1 MARAAIRNII
11 LLAFIS
17 LAGIIAT
24 QVFWIK
30 KAIDLKEQ
38 QFNHRAYVA
47 LKSVADR
54 LIQDSK
60 YKVQLDGI
68 NRKSSNY
75 YTIDFSSP
83 VNVSMLENYLVIES
97 RNQNLNAD
105 FEYGIFECTTD
116 SFYYGRYV
124 DLDKIGKIKRLRVK
138 AKPSENYYIGVLFP
152 KQRTYLHEDLE
163 LLIFFSVVLLVVI
176 GFFTYTIL
184 VILRQKKLS
193 EIKNDFVNNMTHEFK
208 TPISTIAL
216 SSDVLMRD
224 DIINN
229 PERLKH
235 YATIISEENK
245 RLKSQVE
252 SVLQVSQI
260 ESNKLQ
266 LNLTDVD
273 VHDLINRVIKNFEP
287 RISELNGTLQISL
300 NAKNTVISADEV
312 HLTNILY
319 NLLDN
324 AIKYCDKVPLI
335 QLSTQNK
342 HKGIEIAVK
351 DNGKGIDR
359 DSHNMIF
366 QKFFRVPSGNLHD
379 VKGFGLGLFYV
390 KNMVKLHKG
399 RIALHSIPKVGTT
412 FLIWFHNVTTADK

>member
-1 MARAAIRNII
+1 MVRAAIRNII

-24 QVFWIK
+24 QIFWVK
-30 KAIDLKEQ
+30 KAVDLKEQ

-54 LIQDSK
+54 LIRDSK
-60 YKVQLDGI
+60 YNVELDGI
-68 NRKSSNY
+68 NKKASNY
-75 YTIDFSSP
+75 YTLDFSSP
-83 VNVSMLENYLVIES
+83 VNVTMLENYLIIES
-97 RNQNLNAD
+97 KNQNLNAD

-116 SFYYGRYV
+116 SFYYGRFINMSN
-124 DLDKIGKIKRLRVK
+124 IGKVERLKIK

-152 KQRTYLHEDLE
+152 KKRSYLEDDFN
-163 LLIFFSVVLLVVI
+163 LLLFFSVVLMVVI

-184 VILRQKKLS
+184 VILKQKKLS
-193 EIKNDFVNNMTHEFK
+193 EIKTDFVNNMTHEFK

-216 SSDVLMRD
+216 ASDVLMRD
-224 DIINN
+224 DITLN

-235 YATIISEENK
+235 YASIISDENK

-260 ESNKLQ
+260 DSNKLQ
-266 LNLTDVD
+266 LKLTDVNI
-273 VHDLINRVIKNFEP
+273 HELILRIIKNFEP
-287 RISELNGTLQISL
+287 RVAELHGTIKLSL
-300 NAKNTVISADEV
+300 NAQNTVISADEV

-324 AIKYCDKVPLI
+324 AIKYCDKVPEI
-335 QLSTQNK
+335 QISTVNK
-342 HKGIEIAVK
+342 HRGIEIAVK
-351 DNGKGIDR
+351 DNGKGIEKE
-359 DSHNMIF
+359 SQGMIF

-390 KNMVKLHKG
+390 KNMIKLHKG
-399 RIALHSIPKVGTT
+399 KIALHSVPTVGTT
-412 FLIWFHNVTTADK
+412 FTIWFHNKSK

>member
-1 MARAAIRNII
+1 MTRAAIRNII

-24 QVFWIK
+24 QIFWIK

-60 YKVQLDGI
+60 YRVQLDGI
-68 NRKSSNY
+68 NKKASNY
-75 YTIDFSSP
+75 YTLDFSSP
-83 VNVSMLENYLVIES
+83 VNVTMLENYLLIES
-97 RNQNLNAD
+97 KNQNLNAD

-124 DLDKIGKIKRLRVK
+124 SAKKNGKIERLHIK

-152 KQRTYLHEDLE
+152 KKKTYLQDDLK
-163 LLIFFSVVLLVVI
+163 LLIFFSGVLLVVI

-184 VILRQKKLS
+184 VILKQKKLS
-193 EIKNDFVNNMTHEFK
+193 EIKTDFVNNMTHEFK

-216 SSDVLMRD
+216 SSDVLMRN
-224 DIINN
+224 DIIQQ

-235 YATIISEENK
+235 YATIISEENQ
-245 RLKSQVE
+245 RLKRQVE

-260 ESNKLQ
+260 ESHKIVLNYNEVDMHALIENITKNMEPRLSELDGKMILQ
-266 LNLTDVD
+266 LSARR
-273 VHDLINRVIKNFEP
+273 HIVI
-287 RISELNGTLQISL
+287 G
-300 NAKNTVISADEV
+300 DEV

-319 NLLDN
+319 NLVDN
-324 AIKYCDKVPLI
+324 AIKYCDKTPEI
-335 QLSTQNK
+335 IITTHNK
-342 HKGIEIAVK
+342 HKGIEISVK
-351 DNGKGIDR
+351 DNGKGIEKN
-359 DSHNMIF
+359 SQNMIF
-366 QKFFRVPSGNLHD
+366 EKFFRVPSGNIHD
-379 VKGFGLGLFYV
+379 IKGFGLGLFYV
-390 KNMVKLHKG
+390 KNMIKLHKG
-399 RIALHSIPKVGTT
+399 KIALHSIPKVGTT
-412 FLIWFHNVTTADK
+412 FTIWFHTKEK

>member
-1 MARAAIRNII
+1 MVRAAIRNII

-24 QVFWIK
+24 QIFWVK
-30 KAIDLKEQ
+30 KAVDLKEQ

-54 LIQDSK
+54 LIRDSK
-60 YKVQLDGI
+60 YNVELDGI
-68 NRKSSNY
+68 NKKASNY
-75 YTIDFSSP
+75 YTLDFSSP
-83 VNVSMLENYLVIES
+83 VNVTMLENYLIIES
-97 RNQNLNAD
+97 KNQNLNAD

-116 SFYYGRYV
+116 SFYYGRFINMSN
-124 DLDKIGKIKRLRVK
+124 IGKVERLKIK

-152 KQRTYLHEDLE
+152 KKRSYLEDDFN
-163 LLIFFSVVLLVVI
+163 LLLFFSVVLMVVI

-184 VILRQKKLS
+184 VILKQKKLS
-193 EIKNDFVNNMTHEFK
+193 EIKTDFVNNMTHEFK

-216 SSDVLMRD
+216 ASDVLMRD
-224 DIINN
+224 DITLNT
-229 PERLKH
+229 ERLKH
-235 YATIISEENK
+235 YASIISDENK

-260 ESNKLQ
+260 DSNKLQ
-266 LNLTDVD
+266 LKLTDVD
-273 VHDLINRVIKNFEP
+273 IHELILRIIKNFEP
-287 RISELNGTLQISL
+287 RVAELHGTIKLSL
-300 NAKNTVISADEV
+300 NAHNTIISADEV

-324 AIKYCDKVPLI
+324 AIKYCDKTPEI
-335 QLSTQNK
+335 QVFTVNK
-342 HKGIEIAVK
+342 HRGIEIAVK
-351 DNGKGIDR
+351 DNGKGIEKE
-359 DSHNMIF
+359 SQGMIF

-390 KNMVKLHKG
+390 KNMIKLHKG
-399 RIALHSIPKVGTT
+399 KIALHSVPGVGTT
-412 FLIWFHNVTTADK
+412 FTIWFHNKSK

>member
-1 MARAAIRNII
+1 MTRAAIRNII

-17 LAGIIAT
+17 LVGIIAT
-24 QVFWIK
+24 QIFWIK

-47 LKSVADR
+47 LKSVSDR

-68 NRKSSNY
+68 NRKASNY
-75 YTIDFSSP
+75 YTVDFSSP
-83 VNVSMLENYLVIES
+83 VNVTMLENYLVIES
-97 RNQNLNAD
+97 KNQNLNAD

-124 DLDKIGKIKRLRVK
+124 NIKNTGKIERLSVK

-152 KQRTYLHEDLE
+152 KKKSYLQDDLS
-163 LLIFFSVVLLVVI
+163 LLIFFSIVLMVVI

-184 VILRQKKLS
+184 VILKQKKLS
-193 EIKNDFVNNMTHEFK
+193 EIKTDFVNNMTHEFK

-224 DIINN
+224 DIIKN

-235 YATIISEENK
+235 YATIINEENK
-245 RLKSQVE
+245 RLKGQVE

-260 ESNKLQ
+260 DSHKIALNYSDVDMHALIENIARNMEPRLEEQKGKIL
-266 LNLTDVD
+266 LNLNSKKHIVY
-273 VHDLINRVIKNFEP
+273 
-287 RISELNGTLQISL
+287 G
-300 NAKNTVISADEV
+300 DEV

-324 AIKYCDKVPLI
+324 AIKYCDKVPEI
-335 QLSTQNK
+335 IISTQYK
-342 HKGIEIAVK
+342 HKGIEIEVK
-351 DNGKGIDR
+351 DNGKGIETG
-359 DSHNMIF
+359 SQSMIF
-366 QKFFRVPSGNLHD
+366 EKFFRVPSGNLHD

-390 KNMVKLHKG
+390 KNMIKLHKG
-399 RIALHSIPKVGTT
+399 KIALHSIPKVGTT
-412 FLIWFHNVTTADK
+412 FTIWFHTKEK

>member
-1 MARAAIRNII
+1 MGRAAIRNII

-24 QVFWIK
+24 QIFWIK

-68 NRKSSNY
+68 NKKASNY
-75 YTIDFSSP
+75 YTLDFSSP
-83 VNVSMLENYLVIES
+83 INVTMLENYLIIES

-116 SFYYGRYV
+116 SFYYGRFV
-124 DLDKIGKIKRLRVK
+124 NIKNTGKIERLHVK
-138 AKPSENYYIGVLFP
+138 AKPFENYYIGVLFP
-152 KQRTYLHEDLE
+152 KKRSYLQDDLK
-163 LLIFFSVVLLVVI
+163 LLIFFSIVLLIVI

-184 VILRQKKLS
+184 VILKQKKLG
-193 EIKNDFVNNMTHEFK
+193 EIKTDFVNNMTHEFK

-224 DIINN
+224 DIVNN

-260 ESNKLQ
+260 DSHKIA
-266 LNLTDVD
+266 LNNSDID
-273 VHDLINRVIKNFEP
+273 MHALIENISKNMEP
-287 RISELNGTLQISL
+287 RLEEQQGKIILHL
-300 NAKNTVISADEV
+300 NAKKTIVVGDEV

-324 AIKYCDKVPLI
+324 AIKYCDKVPEIHITTL
-335 QLSTQNK
+335 NK
-342 HKGIEIAVK
+342 HKGIEISVK
-351 DNGKGIDR
+351 DNGKGIEI
-359 DSHNMIF
+359 SSQNMIF
-366 QKFFRVPSGNLHD
+366 EKFFRVPSGNLHD

-390 KNMVKLHKG
+390 KNMIKLHKG
-399 RIALHSIPKVGTT
+399 KIALHSIPKVGTIFT
-412 FLIWFHNVTTADK
+412 IWFHTKDK

>member
-1 MARAAIRNII
+1 MTRAAIRNII

-24 QVFWIK
+24 QIFWVK

-60 YKVQLDGI
+60 YRVQLDGI
-68 NRKSSNY
+68 NKKASNY
-75 YTIDFSSP
+75 YTLDFSSP
-83 VNVSMLENYLVIES
+83 VNVTMLENYLIIES
-97 RNQNLNAD
+97 KNQNLNAD

-116 SFYYGRYV
+116 SFYFGRYV
-124 DLDKIGKIKRLRVK
+124 NIKKTGKIERLHIK

-152 KQRTYLHEDLE
+152 KKRTYLQEDLR

-184 VILRQKKLS
+184 VILKQKKLS

-224 DIINN
+224 DIVKN

-260 ESNKLQ
+260 DSHKIA
-266 LNLTDVD
+266 LNITNINM
-273 VHDLINRVIKNFEP
+273 HTLIENISKNMEP
-287 RISELNGTLQISL
+287 RLEEQNGKISL
-300 NAKNTVISADEV
+300 RLNARKTIVAGDEV

-324 AIKYCDKVPLI
+324 AIKYCDKVPDI
-335 QLSTQNK
+335 VITTQNK
-342 HKGIEIAVK
+342 HKGIEISVK
-351 DNGKGIDR
+351 DNGKGIDTG
-359 DSHNMIF
+359 SQNMIF
-366 QKFFRVPSGNLHD
+366 EKFFRVPSGDLHD

-399 RIALHSIPKVGTT
+399 KIALHSVPKIGTT
-412 FLIWFHNVTTADK
+412 FTLWFHTKDK

>member
-1 MARAAIRNII
+1 MTRAAIRNII

-24 QVFWIK
+24 QLFWIK

-54 LIQDSK
+54 LVLDTK
-60 YKVQLDGI
+60 YRVQLDGI
-68 NRKSSNY
+68 NKKASNY
-75 YTIDFSSP
+75 YTLEFSSP
-83 VNVSMLENYLVIES
+83 VNVTMLENYLVIES
-97 RNQNLNAD
+97 KNQNLNAD

-124 DLDKIGKIKRLRVK
+124 NIKKTGEIERLKVK

-152 KQRTYLHEDLE
+152 KKKTYLQDDLN
-163 LLIFFSVVLLVVI
+163 LLIFFSAVLLVVI

-184 VILRQKKLS
+184 VILKQKKLS
-193 EIKNDFVNNMTHEFK
+193 EIKTDFVNNMTHEFK
-208 TPISTIAL
+208 TPISTISL
-216 SSDVLMRD
+216 SCDVLMRD
-224 DIINN
+224 DITKN

-260 ESNKLQ
+260 ESHKIA
-266 LNLTDVD
+266 LNYSEVNM
-273 VHDLINRVIKNFEP
+273 HALIENI
-287 RISELNGTLQISL
+287 
-300 NAKNTVISADEV
+300 AKNIKPRLDKQNGHIQLHLYAQKHIVLGDEV

-324 AIKYCDKVPLI
+324 AIKYCDKIPEISITTV
-335 QLSTQNK
+335 NK

-351 DNGKGIDR
+351 DNGKGIETS
-359 DSHNMIF
+359 SHSMIF
-366 QKFFRVPSGNLHD
+366 EKFFRVPSGNIHD
-379 VKGFGLGLFYV
+379 VKGFGLGLDRKSV
-390 KNMVKLHKG
+390 V
-399 RIALHSIPKVGTT
+399 
-412 FLIWFHNVTTADK
+412 